1 MGIAPLCEEEEEG
14 LLPLLEDEPVVGDV
28 VGEVLLP
35 ELLEEED
42 VIAVLDP
49 VEVLLEDPVL
59 LEALEIVLPTQVE
72 LPEFWTVTG
81 EEYCRLPCE
90 SRI

>member
-1 MGIAPLCEEEEEG
+1 MGIAPLCEEEEG
-14 LLPLLEDEPVVGDV
+14 LLLLLEDEPVVGDV

-35 ELLEEED
+35 ELVEEE

>member
-1 MGIAPLCEEEEEG
+1 VGIAPLCEEEEG
-14 LLPLLEDEPVVGDV
+14 LLLLLEDEPVVGDV

-35 ELLEEED
+35 ELVEEE